1 MRTHFRLDKRSRY
14 PWIFLTLALLV
25 NAFVYVFLPEKN
37 ALELYLPVTV
47 GIAGFTH
54 FLYTQHY
61 QDTQL
66 FVNLFK
72 DFNAR
77 YDRLNEQLNAI
88 FENNSEELTIKDKK
102 VLFDYFNLCAEEYL
116 FYKSGYI
123 DKDVW
128 RSWLAGMEYY
138 ARKAAVR
145 NLWELETK
153 ENSYYGFSLKL
164 FDTVHFSPPVIAS
177 VGWPC
182 GGHN

>member
-1 MRTHFRLDKRSRY
+1 MRTHFRLGIRSRY
-14 PWIFLTLALLV
+14 PWIFVALASLANALV
-25 NAFVYVFLPEKN
+25 YFFAQTK

-54 FLYTQHY
+54 FLYIQHHKN
-61 QDTQL
+61 TQL

-72 DFNAR
+72 EFNER
-77 YDRLNEQLNAI
+77 YDHLNEQLNAI
-88 FENNSEELTIKDKK
+88 VENNSEELTVANIK

-128 RSWLAGMEYY
+128 RSWLAGMKYF
-138 ARKAAVR
+138 AHKAAVR
-145 NLWELETK
+145 NLWESETK

-164 FDTVHFSPPVIAS
+164 FDTVP
-177 VGWPC
+177 
-182 GGHN
+182 

>member
-1 MRTHFRLDKRSRY
+1 MHTNFCLGNRSRY
-14 PWIFLTLALLV
+14 PWIFLALASL
-25 NAFVYVFLPEKN
+25 AN
-37 ALELYLPVTV
+37 ALVYFCVPQKEALNLYLPVTV

-54 FLYTQHY
+54 FLYMQHH
-61 QDTQL
+61 QNTQL

-72 DFNAR
+72 EFNER

-88 FENNSEELTIKDKK
+88 VENNSEELTVQDRK

-128 RSWLAGMEYY
+128 RSWLAGMEYF

-145 NLWELETK
+145 KLWKSETSESETK
-153 ENSYYGFSLKL
+153 ENSYYGFSLNL
-164 FDTVHFSPPVIAS
+164 FDTVP
-177 VGWPC
+177 
-182 GGHN
+182 

>member
-14 PWIFLTLALLV
+14 PWIFLALAFLL
-25 NAFVYVFLPEKN
+25 NALVYVFVPQAK
-37 ALELYLPVTV
+37 ALELYLPITF

-54 FLYTQHY
+54 FLYTQHH

-88 FENNSEELTIKDKK
+88 IEDNSEELTIKDKK

-128 RSWLAGMEYY
+128 RSWLAGMKYF
-138 ARKAAVR
+138 AHKAAIC
-145 NLWELETK
+145 NLWESEIK

-164 FDTVHFSPPVIAS
+164 FDTVPSQMPV
-177 VGWPC
+177 
-182 GGHN
+182 